1 VYLNHEKTQGVFMK
15 FTKLSL
21 ATIVAMGFASSAFA
35 VENVKVDG
43 QIKLWYQTSDMTAS
57 NGATVSSI
65 DGVTNSKNDG
75 LFKKDGAMGDLVA
88 KLRATGDL
96 TKKVGFGT
104 TLYAATT
111 MGLENNVV
119 NNETINNA
127 SNSAGQTGVNG
138 SDKNPIWLGEAYFV
152 YKIGKTIAKIGRQEL
167 DTPLAYSET
176 WNAAPNTFEAAVLVN
191 QDIPDTTLV
200 AAYVSRGNG
209 YDNNY
214 AVNGA
219 ATRAGINTKT
229 VTSNGTFYNY
239 HANAGVGDAVGGA
252 YALAM
257 VNKSIPNLTVHPVYY
272 NVLDT
277 AMAYWVDATYN
288 VPNIV
293 KIEALYAN
301 VDPVGATQ
309 RTLDALKAAASN
321 DTTTAYAGQ
330 LSGEFAGVKLAGAYS
345 SVSKGFLPV
354 ANTATGFKKTKIYTA
369 SILADGTVAGRPDTT
384 GWKLSAGYTIAGID
398 LAASYAGYNVGKN
411 DGKANWFN
419 AVNITDGALYGVAVP
434 NRAAVNGA
442 PAGVEYKPSEIDL
455 SASTKVDEINL
466 ALYYINVKEFAKSAA
481 GAKTDLQAVRLVAS
495 INF

>member
-1 VYLNHEKTQGVFMK
+1 MK

-43 QIKLWYQTSDMTAS
+43 QIKLWYQTSD
-57 NGATVSSI
+57 VKQSSGNSAAL
-65 DGVTNSKNDG
+65 DGVARTDTDG
-75 LFKKDGAMGDLVA
+75 LFKKDGAVGDLVA

-119 NNETINNA
+119 NNETISNA
-127 SNSAGQTGVNG
+127 SNSAGNTGLNG
-138 SDKNPIWLGEAYFV
+138 TDKNPVWLGEAYFV
-152 YKIGKTIAKIGRQEL
+152 YKAGKTIAKIGRQEL

-191 QDIPDTTLV
+191 QDVPDTTLI

-209 YDNNY
+209 YDNNFH
-214 AVNGA
+214 VNGD
-219 ATRAGINTKT
+219 TGNGVNTKT

-239 HANAGVGDAVGGA
+239 HENSGVNAADVGGA
-252 YALAM
+252 YALGM
-257 VNKSIPNLTVHPVYY
+257 VNKSIPNLTIHPVYY

-277 AMAYWVDATYN
+277 ATAFWGDVTYN
-288 VPNIV
+288 VPKIV
-293 KIEALYAN
+293 KIEALYSF
-301 VDPVGATQ
+301 VDPEGQTQ
-309 RTLDALKAAASN
+309 KLLDGIAAASN
-321 DTTTAYAGQ
+321 KTTSAYAGQ

-369 SILADGTVAGRPDTT
+369 SILSDGTVAGRPDTT
-384 GWKLSAGYTIAGID
+384 GYKLSVGYTVVGID
-398 LAASYAGYNVGKN
+398 LAASYAGYKVGKN
-411 DGKANWFN
+411 DSKANWFN
-419 AVNITDGALYGVAVP
+419 AASALGTVDSKGNPVSAV
-434 NRAAVNGA
+434 GA
-442 PAGVEYKPSEIDL
+442 PIGVEYSPSEIDL
-455 SASTKVDEINL
+455 SASTKIDEINL
-466 ALYYINVKEFAKSAA
+466 ALYYINVKEAYKSANS
-481 GAKTDLQAVRLVAS
+481 GGFTKDIQAVRVIAS